1 MKITFFHWGLHA
13 WSIYAILAVT
23 LAYFCYRKGLP
34 LLPRSAFYPLIGD
47 RIFGRIGDLLDTFAV
62 IGTMFGV
69 ATSLGLGVTQ
79 VNAGLSYLF
88 GLPRNTTVQ
97 VVLIAVITTFAT
109 ISVVLGLDGGIKRLS
124 NINIILAVV
133 LMGAILFLGD
143 TVDLLQT
150 YVQNTGGYLSDIIYK
165 TFNLYAY
172 DKRESWIGGWTLLY
186 WGWWISWSP
195 FVGMFIARIS
205 KGRTIREF
213 MVGVLF
219 IPCGFTFLWMTVFG
233 NSALSLVLKKNAV
246 ELVDVVNSNVP
257 VALFKFLEYFPASTA
272 LSALGILLVTTFFV
286 SSSDSGSLVIDT
298 LTSGG
303 AQEPPVWQRIFWA
316 VTEGVVAATLLL
328 SGGLEALQT
337 MAIASAFPMIFVIV
351 LGAIGLLKSLRADHL
366 HMQSVQ
372 THVTTIQYNQAS
384 SSWRDRLNS
393 ILSLPDKVKAR
404 VFLTEIVQPA
414 LAELNEE
421 FLKKGFSSNLVTSD
435 DQVAFV
441 VAKSGNADD
450 FRYGV
455 SMRSFEVPNY
465 VENSKTEYCRLE
477 VFLHSGGQDYDVFG
491 YTKEQIIADA
501 VTQYEKHHHYL
512 HLSHSVGQEL
522 T

>member
-1 MKITFFHWGLHA
+1 
-13 WSIYAILAVT
+13 
-23 LAYFCYRKGLP
+23 
-34 LLPRSAFYPLIGD
+34 
-47 RIFGRIGDLLDTFAV
+47 
-62 IGTMFGV
+62 
-69 ATSLGLGVTQ
+69 
-79 VNAGLSYLF
+79 
-88 GLPRNTTVQ
+88 
-97 VVLIAVITTFAT
+97 
-109 ISVVLGLDGGIKRLS
+109 
-124 NINIILAVV
+124 
-133 LMGAILFLGD
+133 
-143 TVDLLQT
+143 
-150 YVQNTGGYLSDIIYK
+150 
-165 TFNLYAY
+165 
-172 DKRESWIGGWTLLY
+172 
-186 WGWWISWSP
+186 
-195 FVGMFIARIS
+195 
-205 KGRTIREF
+205 
-213 MVGVLF
+213 
-219 IPCGFTFLWMTVFG
+219 
-233 NSALSLVLKKNAV
+233 
-246 ELVDVVNSNVP
+246 
-257 VALFKFLEYFPASTA
+257 
-272 LSALGILLVTTFFV
+272 
-286 SSSDSGSLVIDT
+286 
-298 LTSGG
+298 
-303 AQEPPVWQRIFWA
+303 
-316 VTEGVVAATLLL
+316 
-328 SGGLEALQT
+328 